1 MMLNKIQ
8 QFFNDIFQE
17 QIVEEDKPSLD
28 IACAVLLVEVMKA
41 DGLMDDNEQ
50 HRMQQIL
57 AEQFSL
63 ADDEVNDIVTH
74 AIALSENATDFH
86 RFTSVLNQHYSPS
99 QKVTM
104 VKMLWQL
111 ALADGE
117 LAAIEQHVI
126 RKIAD
131 LLHLRH
137 SEYTQA
143 KLQAQAK
150 LQTQIKLGTE
160 ND

>member
-1 MMLNKIQ
+1 MLNKIQ
-8 QFFNDIFQE
+8 QFFNDVFQE
-17 QIVEEDKPSLD
+17 QAVEEDKLNLD

-50 HRMQQIL
+50 QHIKQIL
-57 AEQFSL
+57 AGHFSL
-63 ADDEVNDIVTH
+63 TDDEVSDIVTQ
-74 AIALSENATDFH
+74 AIELSENATDFH

-104 VKMLWQL
+104 VETLWQL

-150 LQTQIKLGTE
+150 LSKADNGSKS
-160 ND
+160 

>member
-1 MMLNKIQ
+1 MLNKIQ
-8 QFFNDIFQE
+8 QFFNDVFQE
-17 QIVEEDKPSLD
+17 QAVEESKLNLD

-41 DGLMDDNEQ
+41 DGLMDSSEQ
-50 HRMQQIL
+50 EHIKHIL
-57 AEQFSL
+57 AKYFPL
-63 ADDEVNDIVTH
+63 TIDEVNELVEQ
-74 AIALSENATDFH
+74 AIELSEHATDFH
-86 RFTSVLNQHYSPS
+86 RFTSVLNQHYSPK
-99 QKVTM
+99 QKVVM
-104 VKMLWQL
+104 VETLWQL

-150 LQTQIKLGTE
+150 LSTPTK
-160 ND
+160 